1 MWYSSTSHTGR
12 ALATRVAPFDDV
24 SYVLVV
30 VSVGGGGGG
39 GGGVTVL
46 YLCSDDTVKGPR
58 TPAVSYYDVIKQ
70 TVL

>member
-30 VSVGGGGGG
+30 ASVGGGGGG
-39 GGGVTVL
+39 GGGGGERELKEFTPGSTVF
-46 YLCSDDTVKGPR
+46 VF
-58 TPAVSYYDVIKQ
+58 
-70 TVL
+70 